1 MSKTTVKKDS
11 MAHNSAA
18 GIIATAI
25 YLCSR
30 LFLTPY
36 VLLYLSLEEF
46 GLWSICFVIL
56 SYAALG
62 AFGVNTA
69 YIKYTAEYLRSDK
82 PEKINSLYSTGL
94 ICMFAV
100 CTLFIL
106 CLYLLLPFL
115 LDLFKVQEE
124 LKPLAGFMLMGTAF
138 IFCLDLT
145 LGCFRSLIEGMQRLV
160 IINKVHTVT
169 SFLEIGAIL
178 GLLYL
183 GIGLKGMLYAY
194 ILRTC
199 CNIGAYLI
207 ISFRSMPSLH
217 ISPAL
222 FSREHFRQLFVY
234 GGKMQVLGG
243 IAMFLSSLDRM
254 IISSMI
260 GLAAAG
266 MFEIGRKFPYTAK
279 SVSGAAFGA
288 FLPRAAHLGGKWERE
303 EILSPGQRVRNYLE
317 IIFLALF
324 LAATPL
330 LAWVGATAIAE
341 PAILLYGLSV
351 CCAILAFWISRNIRH
366 KSLRQDR
373 LKDDELRKLY
383 MSGIRNINI
392 LNFILF
398 LFLVPVAHVLLRAW
412 VGEGYDEGAPILIC
426 LALTYMIH
434 QGTGPVGLIFRGI
447 DRSGRELE
455 YLLVQLILVL
465 AWLPAATYQYQLIG
479 TVLAIM
485 ASTLTAT
492 LFFFWRSNVVFR
504 VGWGEFSKKTILPI
518 WAPITGALLIYLLLQ
533 ILPGTGR
540 LVDVAKV
547 IGCGIMYLGITIPLI
562 WKLVLAP
569 DEQEVALSLLPSF
582 LKRKNA

>member
-1 MSKTTVKKDS
+1 

-69 YIKYTAEYLRSDK
+69 YIKYTAEYLRADK

-94 ICMFAV
+94 ICMFGV
-100 CTLFIL
+100 CTIFIL

-115 LDLFKVQEE
+115 LDLFKVEDA
-124 LKPLAGFMLMGTAF
+124 LKPLAGFMLIGTAL

-145 LGCFRSLIEGMQRLV
+145 LGCFKCLIEGMQRLV
-160 IINKVHTVT
+160 IINKVQTIT
-169 SFLEIGAIL
+169 SFLEAGAIL

-183 GIGLKGMLYAY
+183 GVGLKGMLYAY
-194 ILRTC
+194 VLRTC
-199 CNIGAYLI
+199 CNIGAYLV
-207 ISFRSMPSLH
+207 ISFRAMPSLH
-217 ISPAL
+217 ISPGL

-303 EILSPGQRVRNYLE
+303 EILSPGQRLRNYLE
-317 IIFLALF
+317 IIFLAVF
-324 LAATPL
+324 LAAAPVLLWLGVTALVKPPL
-330 LAWVGATAIAE
+330 
-341 PAILLYGLSV
+341 LLYGLSV
-351 CCAILAFWISRNIRH
+351 CCVLAAFRVSRNIRR
-366 KSLRQDR
+366 KSLLQDR
-373 LKDDELRKLY
+373 LKDDELHKLY

-392 LNFILF
+392 LNFTLF
-398 LFLVPVAHVLLRAW
+398 LFLVPVAPVLLRAW
-412 VGEGYDEGAPILIC
+412 VGEGYDEGIPVLII
-426 LALTYMIH
+426 LALTYMVH

-465 AWLPAATYQYQLIG
+465 AWLPAATYQYQLLG

-492 LFFFWRSNVVFR
+492 LFFFWRSNIVFR
-504 VGWGEFSKKTILPI
+504 VGWGEFSRKTIVPA
-518 WAPITGALLIYLLLQ
+518 WAPVTGALIIFLLLQ

-540 LVDVAKV
+540 FIDAAKV
-547 IGCGIMYLGITIPLI
+547 IGCGILYLGITIPLV
-562 WKLVLAP
+562 WKLILSA
-569 DEQEVALSLLPSF
+569 DEQKVAFSLLPSF
-582 LKRKNA
+582 LKRKHL